1 MPSLSVQ
8 REIKVSLRVIFLGT
22 SASVPTDERSLPSII
37 IQREGDILM
46 FDCGEGTQ
54 RQMIR
59 AGIGLNRKMI
69 VFITHMHGDHILG
82 LPGMIQT
89 MSLLGRNK
97 PLKIYGPNGIRDFM
111 EAIIKTVK
119 FWLSFPIM
127 VNEVNLEGTI
137 YENEDYKVQ
146 AVFAEHSIQSLAY
159 ALIEKPRPGRF
170 YPEKA
175 LALGIPK
182 GPLWSLLQKGMEI
195 TLPDGRIIKPSNV
208 LGPPRP
214 GRKIVYS
221 GDTRPSEKIVELA
234 RNADI
239 LIHEATLGDD
249 LADRALEEGHSTPSE
264 AAQVALKAN
273 VKLLILTHISA
284 RYSNPR
290 ILLEQAKKIFP
301 NTHIPNDLEKIEVPL
316 PK

>member
-1 MPSLSVQ
+1 
-8 REIKVSLRVIFLGT
+8 VSLRIIFLGT
-22 SASVPTDERSLPSII
+22 SASVPTDDRSLPSII

-89 MSLLGRNK
+89 MSLLGRDK
-97 PLKIYGPNGIRDFM
+97 PLQIYGPSGIRDFM
-111 EAIIKTVK
+111 EAIIRTVR

-127 VNEVNLEGTI
+127 VNEVDLEGTV
-137 YENEDYKVQ
+137 YKGEDYEVQ

-170 YPEKA
+170 HPEKA
-175 LALGIPK
+175 LALGVPK
-182 GPLWSLLQKGMEI
+182 GPLWSMLQRGMEI
-195 TLPDGRIIKPSNV
+195 TLPNGRTIKPSDV
-208 LGPPRP
+208 LDPPRP

-221 GDTRPSEKIVELA
+221 GDTRPSEKIIELA

-239 LIHEATLGDD
+239 LIHEATLGDEF
-249 LADRALEEGHSTPSE
+249 ADKALEEGHSTPSE

-284 RYSNPR
+284 RYSDPKV
-290 ILLEQAKKIFP
+290 LLEQARKIFP
-301 NTHIPNDLEKIEVPL
+301 NTYIPNDLERIEVPL
-316 PK
+316 QK

>member
-1 MPSLSVQ
+1 M
-8 REIKVSLRVIFLGT
+8 SLRIIFLGT
-22 SASVPTDERSLPSII
+22 SASVPTDDRSLPSII

-89 MSLLGRNK
+89 MSLLGRDK
-97 PLKIYGPNGIRDFM
+97 PLQIYGPSGIRDFM
-111 EAIIKTVK
+111 EAIIRTVR

-127 VNEVNLEGTI
+127 VNEVDLEGTI
-137 YENEDYKVQ
+137 YKGEDYEVQ
-146 AVFAEHSIQSLAY
+146 TVFAEHSIQSLAY

-170 YPEKA
+170 HPEKA
-175 LALGIPK
+175 LALGVPK
-182 GPLWSLLQKGMEI
+182 GPLWSMLQRGMEI
-195 TLPDGRIIKPSNV
+195 TLPNGRTIKPSDV
-208 LGPPRP
+208 LDPPRP

-221 GDTRPSEKIVELA
+221 GDTRPSEKIIELA

-239 LIHEATLGDD
+239 LIHEATLGDEF
-249 LADRALEEGHSTPSE
+249 ADKALEEGHSTPSE

-284 RYSNPR
+284 RYSDPKV
-290 ILLEQAKKIFP
+290 LLEQARKIFP
-301 NTHIPNDLEKIEVPL
+301 NTYIPNDLERIEVPL
-316 PK
+316 QK

>member
-1 MPSLSVQ
+1 M
-8 REIKVSLRVIFLGT
+8 SLRIIFLGT
-22 SASVPTDERSLPSII
+22 SASVPTDDRSLPSII

-89 MSLLGRNK
+89 MSLLGRDK
-97 PLKIYGPNGIRDFM
+97 PLQIYGPSGIRDFM
-111 EAIIKTVK
+111 EAIIRTVR

-127 VNEVNLEGTI
+127 VNEVDLEGTV
-137 YENEDYKVQ
+137 YKGEDYEVQ

-170 YPEKA
+170 HPEKA
-175 LALGIPK
+175 LALGVPK
-182 GPLWSLLQKGMEI
+182 GPLWSMLQRGMEI
-195 TLPDGRIIKPSNV
+195 TLPNGRTIKPSDV
-208 LGPPRP
+208 LDPPRP

-221 GDTRPSEKIVELA
+221 GDTRPSEKIIELA

-239 LIHEATLGDD
+239 LIHEATLGDEF
-249 LADRALEEGHSTPSE
+249 ADKALEEGHSTPSE

-284 RYSNPR
+284 RYSDPKV
-290 ILLEQAKKIFP
+290 LLEQARKIFP
-301 NTHIPNDLEKIEVPL
+301 NTYIPNDLERIEVPL
-316 PK
+316 QK

>member
-1 MPSLSVQ
+1 M
-8 REIKVSLRVIFLGT
+8 SLRIIFLGT
-22 SASVPTDERSLPSII
+22 SASVPTDDRSLPSII

-89 MSLLGRNK
+89 MSLLGRDK
-97 PLKIYGPNGIRDFM
+97 PLQIYGPSGIRDFM
-111 EAIIKTVK
+111 EAIIRTVR

-127 VNEVNLEGTI
+127 VNEVDLEGTV
-137 YENEDYKVQ
+137 YKGEDYEVQ

-170 YPEKA
+170 HPEKA
-175 LALGIPK
+175 LALGVPK
-182 GPLWSLLQKGMEI
+182 GPLWSMLQRGMEI
-195 TLPDGRIIKPSNV
+195 TLPDGRTIKPSDV
-208 LGPPRP
+208 LDPPRP

-221 GDTRPSEKIVELA
+221 GDTRPSEKIIELA

-239 LIHEATLGDD
+239 LIHEATLGDEF
-249 LADRALEEGHSTPSE
+249 ADKALEEGHSTPSE

-284 RYSNPR
+284 RYSDPKV
-290 ILLEQAKKIFP
+290 LLEQARKIFP
-301 NTHIPNDLEKIEVPL
+301 NTYIPNDLERIEVPL
-316 PK
+316 QK

>member
-1 MPSLSVQ
+1 
-8 REIKVSLRVIFLGT
+8 VSLRIIFLGT
-22 SASVPTDERSLPSII
+22 SASVPTDDRSLPSII

-89 MSLLGRNK
+89 MSLLGRDK
-97 PLKIYGPNGIRDFM
+97 PLQIYGPSGIRDFM
-111 EAIIKTVK
+111 EAIIRTVR

-127 VNEVNLEGTI
+127 VNEVDLEGTI
-137 YENEDYKVQ
+137 YKGEDYEVQ
-146 AVFAEHSIQSLAY
+146 TVFAEHSIQSLAY

-170 YPEKA
+170 HPEKA
-175 LALGIPK
+175 LALGVPK
-182 GPLWSLLQKGMEI
+182 GPLWSMLQRGMEI
-195 TLPDGRIIKPSNV
+195 TLPNGRTIKPSDV
-208 LGPPRP
+208 LDPPRP

-221 GDTRPSEKIVELA
+221 GDTRPSEKIIELA

-239 LIHEATLGDD
+239 LIHEATLGDEF
-249 LADRALEEGHSTPSE
+249 ADKALEEGHSTPSE

-284 RYSNPR
+284 RYSDPKV
-290 ILLEQAKKIFP
+290 LLEQARKIFP
-301 NTHIPNDLEKIEVPL
+301 NTYIPNDLERIEVPL
-316 PK
+316 QK

>member
-1 MPSLSVQ
+1 
-8 REIKVSLRVIFLGT
+8 VSLRIIFLGT
-22 SASVPTDERSLPSII
+22 AASVPTDDRSLPSII
-37 IQREGDILM
+37 IQRESDMLM

-59 AGIGLNRKMI
+59 AGIGLSRKMT
-69 VFITHMHGDHILG
+69 VFITHMHGDHVLG

-97 PLKIYGPNGIRDFM
+97 PLQIYGPSGIRDFI
-111 EAIIKTVK
+111 EAIIRTVR
-119 FWLSFPIM
+119 FWLGFPIM
-127 VNEVNLEGTI
+127 VNEVNLEGTV
-137 YENEDYKVQ
+137 YEGEDYEVR

-170 YPEKA
+170 HPEKA
-175 LALGIPK
+175 LALGVPK
-182 GPLWSLLQKGMEI
+182 GPLWSKLQRGMEI
-195 TLPDGRIIKPSNV
+195 TLPDGRIIRPSDV
-208 LGPPRP
+208 LDPLRP

-239 LIHEATLGDD
+239 LIHEATLGDE
-249 LADRALEEGHSTPSE
+249 LAGRALEEGHSTPSE

-273 VKLLILTHISA
+273 VKLLVLTHISA
-284 RYSNPR
+284 RYSNPK
-290 ILLEQAKKIFP
+290 IILEQARKIFP
-301 NTHIPNDLEKIEVPL
+301 NTHIPNDLERIEVPL